1 MTTANSSFF
10 KLFAPIMI
18 SSLLLT
24 ACSSDSQSE
33 EQNGQSQTPSK
44 AAVEVVELVPQTV
57 ELQTELPARTTAI
70 RMAEVRPQVDGIIE
84 KRLFTEGASVKA
96 GEQLYQIEAAPYQAE
111 VNNAEASLQRARA
124 DLKVTERREQR
135 YKNLLTDN
143 AISQQEYDEALAA
156 YEQAEAEIAVRQA
169 ALDAALINLRYTSVD
184 APIDGQIGISHV
196 TEGAL
201 VSAGQEN
208 SLATIHQLDPI
219 YVDISQASKEIL
231 RLRRQLMSGRLAGD
245 EAPKVR
251 LRLEDGSEYDHEGE
265 LQFSEVNV
273 NEMTGS
279 IVMRARFPNPD
290 GLLLPGMYVRAEVD
304 EGRIDDAILVPQK
317 AVMFDREGRASV
329 MLVNGDNK
337 VEQRQITVQRDIE
350 QYWLSS
356 EGLKNGDQVIVEG
369 LQKIAEDAE
378 VTIDRDNSRTQ
389 DGG

>member
-1 MTTANSSFF
+1 MFTRNPSRLLLTP
-10 KLFAPIMI
+10 LLL
-18 SSLLLT
+18 SSLLLS
-24 ACSSDSQSE
+24 ACMNDSQSDE
-33 EQNGQSQTPSK
+33 SSQTPQNPPK
-44 AAVEVVELVPQTV
+44 TAVEVVELSPQTV
-57 ELQTELPARTTAI
+57 DLRTELPARTTAI

-84 KRLFTEGASVKA
+84 KRMFNEGAAVKA

-169 ALDAALINLRYTSVD
+169 ALDAALINLRYTSVN

-201 VSAGQEN
+201 VSAGQES

-231 RLRRQLMSGRLAGD
+231 RLRRQLMTGRINGG
-245 EAPKVR
+245 EAPAVR
-251 LRLEDGSEYDHEGE
+251 LKLEDGSEYDHVGE

-273 NEMTGS
+273 NENTGS

-290 GLLLPGMYVRAEVD
+290 GLLLPGMYVRAEVE
-304 EGRIDDAILVPQK
+304 EGQIDNAILVPQK
-317 AVMFDREGRASV
+317 AVAFNREGDASV
-329 MLVNGDNK
+329 MVVNADSK
-337 VEQRQITVQRDIE
+337 VEQRAITVQRNIGTN
-350 QYWLSS
+350 WLSS
-356 EGLKNGDQVIVEG
+356 EGLNSGDKVIVEG
-369 LQKIAEDAE
+369 LQKIAAGSE
-378 VTIDRDNSRTQ
+378 VSIDSDNSQTQ

>member
-1 MTTANSSFF
+1 MFTRSRFRLLLTP
-10 KLFAPIMI
+10 LLL
-18 SSLLLT
+18 SSLLLS
-24 ACSSDSQSE
+24 ACLND
-33 EQNGQSQTPSK
+33 GQSDESSQAPQNLPK
-44 AAVEVVELVPQTV
+44 MAVEVVELSPQTV
-57 ELQTELPARTTAI
+57 DLSTELPARTTAI

-84 KRLFTEGASVKA
+84 KRLFNEGAAVKA
-96 GEQLYQIEAAPYQAE
+96 GEQLYQIEAAPYQAQ
-111 VNNAEASLQRARA
+111 VNNAKATLQRARA

-135 YKNLLTDN
+135 YKNLLADN

-169 ALDAALINLRYTSVD
+169 ALDSALINLRYTSVD

-231 RLRRQLMSGRLAGD
+231 QLRRQLMAGRINGGG
-245 EAPKVR
+245 APTVR
-251 LRLEDGSEYDHEGE
+251 LKLEDGSEYEHVGE

-273 NEMTGS
+273 NENTGS

-290 GLLLPGMYVRAEVD
+290 GLLLPGMYVRAEVE
-304 EGRIDDAILVPQK
+304 EGQIDNAILVPQK
-317 AVMFDREGRASV
+317 AVAFNREGDASV
-329 MLVNGDNK
+329 MIVNVDNK
-337 VEQRQITVQRDIE
+337 VEQRAITVQRSIGTN
-350 QYWLSS
+350 WLSS
-356 EGLKNGDQVIVEG
+356 EGLESGDKVIVEG
-369 LQKIAEDAE
+369 LQKIAVGSE
-378 VTIDRDNSRTQ
+378 VSIDSDNSQTQ

>member
-1 MTTANSSFF
+1 MF
-10 KLFAPIMI
+10 KPTPSRLFYFPILL
-18 SSLLLT
+18 SSLLLS
-24 ACSSDSQSE
+24 ACINDNQSE
-33 EQNGQSQTPSK
+33 QQNAAPQTPPK
-44 AAVEVVELVPQTV
+44 TAVEVIELKPQAV

-96 GEQLYQIEAAPYQAE
+96 GQQLYQIDAAPYQAE

-135 YKNLLTDN
+135 YKNLVDDN
-143 AISQQEYDEALAA
+143 AVSQQEYDEALAA

-169 ALDAALINLRYTSVD
+169 ALDIALINLRYTKVN

-208 SLATIHQLDPI
+208 SLTAIHQLDPI
-219 YVDISQASKEIL
+219 YVDISQASKEML
-231 RLRRQLMSGRLAGD
+231 QLRRQLMSGRVDD
-245 EAPKVR
+245 EASPEVR
-251 LRLEDGSEYDHEGE
+251 LKLEDGSEYEHVGE

-279 IVMRARFPNPD
+279 IVMRASFPNPD
-290 GLLLPGMYVRAEVD
+290 GLLLPGMYVRTTVD

-317 AVMFDREGRASV
+317 AVMFDREGQASV

-337 VEQRQITVQRDIE
+337 VEQRPITVQREINHH
-350 QYWLSS
+350 WLIS
-356 EGLKNGDQVIVEG
+356 EGLQGGDKVIVEG
-369 LQKIAEDAE
+369 LQKIAEGAE
-378 VTIDRDNSRTQ
+378 VDIVTNDDRATDES
-389 DGG
+389 